1 MSTSRIPKRLAAPKK
16 PVYVDED
23 KVADELEEVV
33 VKEVAK
39 EEVEDVTPRDEWGRE
54 FKFKTK
60 AELEAPIQ
68 VEKEQIQTIEAE
80 EANCNARLNKVR
92 ESIAESQ
99 ARIDQIEQ
107 CSPDYKKFSPPLI
120 NEVNHHSHNID
131 VLQRPQERKL
141 AEELGAI
148 RESLSRSK
156 RRLRC
161 MQEYQKVL

>member
-1 MSTSRIPKRLAAPKK
+1 MSTSRIPKRLVAPKK

-23 KVADELEEVV
+23 KVADEVEEVEA
-33 VKEVAK
+33 VKE
-39 EEVEDVTPRDEWGRE
+39 ETEDVTPRDEWGRE
-54 FKFKTK
+54 FKFKSK
-60 AELEAPIQ
+60 VELEAPIQ
-68 VEKEQIQTIEAE
+68 AEKEQIQTLEAE
-80 EANCNARLNKVR
+80 EVEYNTRLNKVR
-92 ESIAESQ
+92 EAIAESQ

-107 CSPDYKKFSPPLI
+107 CSPDYKKYSPPLI

-131 VLQRPQERKL
+131 VKQRPHERKL

-161 MQEYQKVL
+161 MQEYQKIL